1 MINNVNPYP
10 MDETHVREYDSAD
23 TWQIWHTPDGY
34 EVWYLQEKR
43 ETKDNMVDAW
53 LWLQATRRERVLH
66 PTWRTIEDTRDYIGM
81 PNEQ

>member
-10 MDETHVREYDSAD
+10 MDEAHVREYDSAD

-43 ETKDNMVDAW
+43 ETKDNMCV
-53 LWLQATRRERVLH
+53 
-66 PTWRTIEDTRDYIGM
+66 
-81 PNEQ
+81 